1 MIEMSQIQCS
11 TISGGGG
18 FACAGSIL
26 FSVSLTLGAAAIVA
40 GTSGTG
46 ILLLGYGIGKLG
58 ATASII
64 GSCGNI

>member
-1 MIEMSQIQCS
+1 MIVISQNQCS

-26 FSVSLTLGAAAIVA
+26 LSVSFTLGAAAIVA
-40 GTSGTG
+40 GTGATG
-46 ILLLGYGIGKLG
+46 VLLLGYGLGKLG

-64 GSCGNI
+64 GNCGNI